1 MCFNALSKPK
11 TKSPNPIRM
20 RYEKITRFS
29 QVFLNVKNTQKHQ
42 FDYQYPTKIKPKI
55 FTCFYVKCV
64 GNVLKLFYHGSI
76 RHYVSKIFA

>member
-1 MCFNALSKPK
+1 MRFNTLFKPK
-11 TKSPNPIRM
+11 TKSPNPIRT

-64 GNVLKLFYHGSI
+64 GMP
-76 RHYVSKIFA
+76 